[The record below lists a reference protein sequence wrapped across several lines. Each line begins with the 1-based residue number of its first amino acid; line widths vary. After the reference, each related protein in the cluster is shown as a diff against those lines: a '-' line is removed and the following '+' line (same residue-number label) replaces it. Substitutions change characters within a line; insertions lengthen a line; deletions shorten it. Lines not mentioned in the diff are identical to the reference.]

1 LITASSKPPILKTPL
16 RKVQRGPL
24 AAQIELNLQQRA
36 AMLGG
41 PLLDLQTVRLALGG
55 ISYSRLN
62 KLVEDGS
69 LKVFRIGRGHRKVRQ
84 SVLQALLAK
93 GDQR

>member
-1 LITASSKPPILKTPL
+1 MAATCNPPNLKKPF
-16 RKVQRGPL
+16 RQVQRGPL
-24 AAQIELNLQQRA
+24 AAQIERNLQQRA
-36 AMLGG
+36 AILGD

-55 ISYSRLN
+55 ISYSRLT

-84 SVLQALLAK
+84 SALQALLDQ
-93 GDQR
+93 GDRS